1 MRMLMLVIALAAAV
15 VANNAQGQF
24 TNFLDGSVLPGDAGW
39 TVDGDAGTLV
49 NLGGDNSGI
58 RQVDDDPG
66 AGGGQHG
73 GSYDEFYL
81 TVADPSNTLAARFRL
96 EQYTPGDNLITPLA
110 LTAGGNENTPAIG
123 LGIRNVMGVDRWQLV
138 RFIFESNNPGDPAAI
153 LHDIAPVTLNQFNE
167 ALIHIDSD
175 TDLVRFS
182 WNGMELYN
190 MVTPTD
196 FGGADGF
203 PEWGASNFWGEGGT
217 STVTY
222 DWVGY
227 GPGYIPPPGP
237 ATHTW
242 NVDAN
247 GNWSLA
253 ANWMGGEPNAAGA
266 SASFLGAITAARTIT
281 VDGPKTVG
289 SLTFNN
295 AASYS
300 LAGPGPLQID
310 SAAASTIEVTSGSHT
325 ISVPVMLADDTLVSV
340 SPAAGSLSITGALS
354 ASAVN
359 LTKAGLGT
367 LTLSNL
373 RAAGLSINS
382 GTVAIAP
389 GGTPASTS
397 VLSTLSIDGGATPTA
412 KLDLN
417 NNAAIVNYTGTS
429 PAATIRQQILAG
441 RGGSGLGK
449 SWNGQ
454 GITSSAA
461 AAAEPESRSVGYAEN
476 STLPL
481 GPYTTFRGQ
490 PVDDTSMLMAFT
502 RTGDA
507 NLDGV
512 VNDDDVTIV
521 GASYAPGVAGAS
533 WATGDFDYNGFVDD
547 DDVTLLGVFY
557 DPGAAPLVAP
567 AQPGAS
573 GVAAVPEP
581 GTVALLLFGLIG
593 ILLVRTVCRKPRHG

>member
-1 MRMLMLVIALAAAV
+1 
-15 VANNAQGQF
+15 
-24 TNFLDGSVLPGDAGW
+24 
-39 TVDGDAGTLV
+39 
-49 NLGGDNSGI
+49 
-58 RQVDDDPG
+58 
-66 AGGGQHG
+66 
-73 GSYDEFYL
+73 
-81 TVADPSNTLAARFRL
+81 
-96 EQYTPGDNLITPLA
+96 
-110 LTAGGNENTPAIG
+110 
-123 LGIRNVMGVDRWQLV
+123 
-138 RFIFESNNPGDPAAI
+138 
-153 LHDIAPVTLNQFNE
+153 
-167 ALIHIDSD
+167 
-175 TDLVRFS
+175 
-182 WNGMELYN
+182 
-190 MVTPTD
+190 
-196 FGGADGF
+196 
-203 PEWGASNFWGEGGT
+203 
-217 STVTY
+217 
-222 DWVGY
+222 
-227 GPGYIPPPGP
+227 
-237 ATHTW
+237 
-242 NVDAN
+242 
-247 GNWSLA
+247 
-253 ANWMGGEPNAAGA
+253 
-266 SASFLGAITAARTIT
+266 
-281 VDGPKTVG
+281 
-289 SLTFNN
+289 
-295 AASYS
+295 
-300 LAGPGPLQID
+300 
-310 SAAASTIEVTSGSHT
+310 
-325 ISVPVMLADDTLVSV
+325 VPVMLADDTVVSV
-340 SPAAGSLSITGALS
+340 SPAAGSLSITGAFS

-367 LTLSNL
+367 LILSNL

-441 RGGSGLGK
+441 RGGPGLGK